1 MIDLDKAIAAL
12 QSLSDE
18 QVNNLI
24 EQCLIESNIP
34 YSKSKQINLSECK
47 WTLKDLFKAEG

>member
-1 MIDLDKAIAAL
+1 MINLDEAMAVL
-12 QSLSDE
+12 QALSDE

-34 YSKSKQINLSECK
+34 YAKSKQINLSERK
-47 WTLKDLFKAEG
+47 WTLEDLFKAEE